1 MIYTH
6 VLKTRVL
13 SASGARPF
21 RGREH
26 RGRQAGREHGPQHEG
41 GFPHVELCAAFS
53 MLCCRSFT
61 DSPEAGKADPSM
73 THGGSSR
80 VVEVTRYQ
88 RAGRSEGRLA
98 HALNPGARGP
108 SQ

>member
-21 RGREH
+21 RGRED

-41 GFPHVELCAAFS
+41 GFPHVELRAAFS
-53 MLCCRSFT
+53 MLFCRSFT
-61 DSPEAGKADPSM
+61 DSPEAGQADPSM
-73 THGGSSR
+73 THGGRSR
-80 VVEVTRYQ
+80 VVEVTRHLP
-88 RAGRSEGRLA
+88 AGLFARCLA
-98 HALNPGARGP
+98 HAA
-108 SQ
+108 